1 VPALRAAAFL
11 AGALAVFTVVLAV
24 VLAVVFAVLAV
35 VFAGAFAVLA
45 AALMSAVV
53 FFTVAFFAGRAVV
66 CAVAFVA
73 VLAAGVFAAAFLG
86 AAVVLA
92 AVAFVACVAFV
103 TFCGGVAF
111 LAGADVLAGALE
123 AAAFAGVDALAAFV
137 VALVVAFDGALVV
150 ALVVA
155 FFAGDAV
162 TVLFE
167 GDAARF
173 AAFVAGVADLVVAD
187 ALLAVAVRTVLF
199 CAAFAVRAAISGP
212 LGSSALVP
220 TSAVR
225 CREDRRCSRRTQRQN
240 ASTLGPEPRGH
251 GRGRRLVA
259 GALWRLLRAWR
270 LGVSPAGP
278 LLPLGRARGRHRRG
292 RAARAGSRCRT

>member
-1 VPALRAAAFL
+1 
-11 AGALAVFTVVLAV
+11 
-24 VLAVVFAVLAV
+24 
-35 VFAGAFAVLA
+35 
-45 AALMSAVV
+45 MSAVV

-92 AVAFVACVAFV
+92 AVAFVDCVAFV
-103 TFCGGVAF
+103 AFCGGVAF
-111 LAGADVLAGALE
+111 LVGGDFLAGALE
-123 AAAFAGVDALAAFV
+123 AAALDVVFD
-137 VALVVAFDGALVV
+137 VALVVV
-150 ALVVA
+150 

-173 AAFVAGVADLVVAD
+173 AAFVAGVADGVLAD

-220 TSAVR
+220 TSAIR
-225 CREDRRCSRRTQRQN
+225 CREDRR
-240 ASTLGPEPRGH
+240 
-251 GRGRRLVA
+251 
-259 GALWRLLRAWR
+259 
-270 LGVSPAGP
+270 
-278 LLPLGRARGRHRRG
+278 
-292 RAARAGSRCRT
+292 

>member
-1 VPALRAAAFL
+1 
-11 AGALAVFTVVLAV
+11 LAVFTVVLAV

-137 VALVVAFDGALVV
+137 VALVVAFDVALVAALVVAFDGALVV
-150 ALVVA
+150 ALVVV